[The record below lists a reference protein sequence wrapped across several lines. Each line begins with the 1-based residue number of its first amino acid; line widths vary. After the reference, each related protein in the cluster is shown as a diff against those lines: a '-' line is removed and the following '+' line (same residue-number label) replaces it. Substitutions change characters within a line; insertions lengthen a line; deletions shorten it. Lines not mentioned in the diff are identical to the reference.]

1 MNEPLVNTPI
11 FSFKGAPSMATHL
24 RRSLLFVLSA
34 ALVSWSVVSH
44 GQSREKFV
52 ISAKAGGINAV
63 TGRAKVH
70 LKGGSDWQQLTVTD
84 DLEAGDV
91 VRTEAGARVDML
103 LNPGSYLRLGES
115 SEFELVNNSLDNLEL
130 KLLRGTAIVEATGAD
145 NIELLI
151 NITTPHAKLAIVRHG
166 LYRLNVIPEDATE
179 LIVRKGRVMLNDSH
193 TKVKGGNKV
202 IFSATAGFSVAKLE
216 GSEKKDRD
224 DVDNWSKE
232 RAQTLAKANS
242 RISERMLSSAFSSF
256 NNSDWIFNSY
266 RSPGFWFFNSRSQ
279 CYTFLPFSY
288 GWGSPYGGSYSL
300 AIYNPYYCCGGYSTR
315 GIISTPSG
323 SGSASGSGS
332 GSGVG
337 ILRGGGGGGLS
348 GGSGGSVSPAPAPI
362 RDVESPGRGIGKPD
376 ITPDRGRPE
385 RP

>member
-1 MNEPLVNTPI
+1 
-11 FSFKGAPSMATHL
+11 MAIHL

-34 ALVSWSVVSH
+34 TLVSWSVVSY
-44 GQSREKFV
+44 GQSRDKFV

-91 VRTEAGARVDML
+91 VRTEAGARVEML

-130 KLLRGTAIVEATGAD
+130 RLLRGTAIVEATGAD

-300 AIYNPYYCCGGYSTR
+300 AIYNPYYCCGGYPSR

-323 SGSASGSGS
+323 SGSGSGS
-332 GSGVG
+332 VSGVG
-337 ILRGGGGGGLS
+337 IIRGGGGGGMS